1 MSASS
6 RWATSRVTAL
16 ILVGLAGLTGALVST
31 ALDGWDWGAAAGYL
45 FAGCLVVWLV
55 YLVLDRLER
64 RAGRERIGRR
74 DAEESLLESERKFR
88 TLFESSGDAVMW
100 LDESG
105 FVGQNGATLRIFG
118 CETAEQ
124 FLGRRL
130 ADFSPSTQPGGAY
143 SRRLSQE
150 HITRALQ
157 DGSHG
162 FEWQHRRLD
171 GREFPAHVL
180 LSAME
185 IDGRKMVQALVR
197 DITRQKINEAELQRY
212 RNQLEELVVQRT
224 EEVRKINVKLRKEIV
239 ERKRIEEALRGAM
252 LKAEEGSRAKSEF
265 LANMSHEIRT
275 PLNGMIGMT
284 SLLSGSN
291 LPAEPA
297 AYVETVR
304 ACGSQLLRLVNDILD
319 FSKIEAGKLDLEV
332 LALEF
337 CRVVEEA
344 VETVAIGAEAKGV
357 ELLCWVDPAIP
368 DHLLGDP
375 ARIRQVLNNL
385 LSNAVK
391 FTAEGLVSVQATVL
405 ETTEHQ
411 AVVKV
416 EVRDTGV
423 GIPEE
428 RLGSIF
434 ESFTQADGSTTR
446 QYGGTGLGLT
456 ISNRLIQM
464 MNGMI
469 EVDSEV
475 GHGSNFSF
483 TVPLARSSSE
493 DHPAPD
499 LAPRATTPGEVRVLV
514 AGGSA
519 AGRETVLRTLTGAG
533 FFGREADTVEAA
545 ARALSSAVT
554 DDDPFQIVILDTST
568 WSSGAKELGESIR
581 DDESLGN
588 PALMLLTPI
597 DNQAEAEDVATI
609 PVHATLA
616 KPAKRSLLLDSLHR
630 IARGDVTPVEG
641 KDSSSAS
648 EAAPSA
654 APPDSLRILLVED
667 NQVNQKVALRMLE
680 KHLGLSADVAQNGLE
695 ALEALTHLDYDL
707 VLMDCQMPQMDGYEA
722 TNRIR
727 CQSSSV
733 RNHDIPIIA
742 MTANAMDGDRER
754 CLEAGMNGYVS
765 KPIHIDHLGE
775 AIRECVFGELSPD
788 REG

>member
-6 RWATSRVTAL
+6 RWATPRVTAL

-31 ALDGWDWGAAAGYL
+31 ALDGWEWGAAAGYL

-55 YLVLDRLER
+55 YLVLERLER

-105 FVGQNGATLRIFG
+105 FVGQNGATLRVFG
-118 CETAEQ
+118 CETASQ
-124 FLGRRL
+124 FLGRHPS
-130 ADFSPSTQPGGAY
+130 DFSPPTQPGGED
-143 SRRLSQE
+143 SRQLAQE

-157 DGSHG
+157 EGSHG
-162 FEWQHRRLD
+162 FEWQHRRFD
-171 GREFPAHVL
+171 GSEFPAHVL

-197 DITRQKINEAELQRY
+197 DITKQKINEAELQRY

-239 ERKRIEEALRGAM
+239 ERKRIEEALREAM
-252 LKAEEGSRAKSEF
+252 LKAEAGSRAKSEF

-332 LALEF
+332 LEIDF
-337 CRVVEEA
+337 CGVVEEA
-344 VETVAIGAEAKGV
+344 VDTVAIGAEAKGV

-368 DHLLGDP
+368 DHLHGDP

-391 FTAEGLVSVQATVL
+391 FTASGSVSVQATVP
-405 ETTEHQ
+405 ESSEHQ
-411 AVVKV
+411 VVVKV
-416 EVRDTGV
+416 VVTDTGV

-446 QYGGTGLGLT
+446 KYGGTGLGLT

-464 MNGMI
+464 MNGVI

-475 GHGSNFSF
+475 GRGSAFSF

-493 DHPAPD
+493 DRAAPDPAPIG
-499 LAPRATTPGEVRVLV
+499 APPDEVPVLV

-519 AGRETVLRTLTGAG
+519 AGREIVLRTLAGAG
-533 FFGREADTVEAA
+533 FSGREADTVEAA
-545 ARALSSAVT
+545 TRALSSAVAG
-554 DDDPFQIVILDTST
+554 DDPFQIVILDAGP
-568 WSSGAKELGESIR
+568 WSSGAKELGERIR
-581 DDESLGN
+581 DDESLGA
-588 PALMLLTPI
+588 PALVLLTPI
-597 DNQAEAEDVATI
+597 DNQAGAEDVSTI
-609 PVHATLA
+609 AVHATLA
-616 KPAKRSLLLDSLHR
+616 KPVKRSLLLDSLHR
-630 IARGDVTPVEG
+630 IAKGDVVPVEG
-641 KDSSSAS
+641 TEPSSES
-648 EAAPSA
+648 EAAASE

-742 MTANAMDGDRER
+742 MTANAMEGDRER
-754 CLEAGMNGYVS
+754 CMEAGMNGYVS

-775 AIRECVFGELSPD
+775 AIRECVSGECSPD
-788 REG
+788 LEG